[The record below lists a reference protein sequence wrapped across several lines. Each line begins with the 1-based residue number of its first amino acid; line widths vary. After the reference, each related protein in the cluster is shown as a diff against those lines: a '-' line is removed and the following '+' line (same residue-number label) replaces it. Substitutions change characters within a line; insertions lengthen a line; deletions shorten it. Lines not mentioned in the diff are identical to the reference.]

1 MNNNLIM
8 QSLPLV
14 AAVLG
19 NKYGVQVTIG
29 GSRAFTD
36 GSTIHLPSLPLD
48 CDDTLVGL
56 ARGYIDHESAHIRET
71 DFVALKNAQLTP
83 LEMHI
88 WNCIE
93 DWRVENRLA
102 AIFPGCRGNFTWLIR
117 HFFRPE
123 SEARGG
129 PTLNL
134 IPDWILLT
142 VRCWDVREVAAARDC
157 IGAVIENRYPG
168 LIESLEYVLQEV
180 RTQCLTT
187 VDSITY
193 AKKIVFL
200 LKNISKGN
208 QRSDPSKEPDGAG
221 KGSYESKEGDLQ
233 AHHEGHNDTH
243 DELEKLL
250 SAGEHDLPKA
260 MGENLSES
268 LVQSVASGDKGV
280 PELQIAS
287 VGHKDFRPFPFE
299 EQKKITRAE
308 SALKT
313 RLQSLLQASQLK
325 QGRIGRK
332 GQIQGNRLSR
342 VLTGNPRLFICHEE
356 RKAMNTAVH
365 ILMDCSGSMRKRMEL
380 TSASC
385 FALAKA
391 LGSIQGINVGVTAFP
406 ANIHDESS
414 VIAGVY
420 PVVVHGDPV
429 HSEFS
434 TNASGG
440 TPMGEAIWWVLQKM
454 VLLKE
459 ARKIILV
466 ITDGFADCKANVTA
480 SVNAGQSTG
489 IEFYGIGID
498 FNSITT
504 LFPGHSCSV
513 TDLSELAPGI
523 FKLMKNALIKS
534 KN

>member
-19 NKYGVQVTIG
+19 NKYGVKVTIG

-36 GSTIHLPSLPLD
+36 GRTINLPSLPLD

-93 DWRVENRLA
+93 DWRVENKLA
-102 AIFPGCRGNFTWLIR
+102 EIFPGCRGNFDWLIR
-117 HFFRPE
+117 HFFSSVTEDRDRTP
-123 SEARGG
+123 A
-129 PTLNL
+129 NL
-134 IPDWILLT
+134 ILDWILLN
-142 VRCWDVREVAAARDC
+142 VRSWNVCQVAESMC
-157 IGAVIENRYPG
+157 KTESYIEKKYPG
-168 LIESLEYVLQEV
+168 LCERIKPVLQEV

-187 VDSITY
+187 DDSITY

-200 LKNISKGN
+200 LKNISQGN
-208 QRSDPSKEPDGAG
+208 QRSHPSKEPDGVG
-221 KGSYESKEGDLQ
+221 KGSEKSKEGDLQ
-233 AHHEGHNDTH
+233 AHHEGHNDPH

-260 MGENLSES
+260 MGENLSDS
-268 LVQSVASGDKGV
+268 LQSVASSDKGV

-287 VGHKDFRPFPFE
+287 VGHKDFRPFPLE

-406 ANIHDESS
+406 ANIHDESCG
-414 VIAGVY
+414 VAGVY
-420 PVVVHGDPV
+420 PVVAHGDPV

-466 ITDGFADCKANVTA
+466 LTDGFADCKANVTA
-480 SVNAGQSTG
+480 SVKAGQLSG
-489 IEFYGIGID
+489 IEFYGVGID

-513 TDLSELAPGI
+513 TDLSELAPAI
-523 FKLMKNALIKS
+523 FNLMKNALIKS